1 MRVRRL
7 SPTGDFTFGASQLN
21 FLADSPEAVAQ
32 IVQTSLLL
40 WLAEWYLDLTKG
52 MPWIQ
57 GVLGKH
63 NLATADVTVQDY
75 ILQVQDVTDISQFSS
90 IAQEDTRKYLASAR
104 IDTTFGPTSIQ
115 VANSKL
121 F

>member
-7 SPTGDFTFGASQLN
+7 SPTGDYSFGASQLD

-32 IVQTSLLL
+32 IVNTSFLL
-40 WLAEWYLDLTKG
+40 WYGEWFLDVTAG

-63 NLATADVTVQDY
+63 NQSTADVTVQDY
-75 ILQVQDVTDISQFSS
+75 LLGVQDVTDIQTFASVGNTE
-90 IAQEDTRKYLASAR
+90 ARRYTASAR
-104 IDTTFGPTSIQ
+104 INTSFGETEVQ
-115 VANSKL
+115 LTNGTL